1 MNDDGEPDGDAG
13 DRNWHAALPSMPP
26 DFPDQ
31 ASFVLRRVD
40 AEYLSQRIM
49 STHPRSLFAFLLREA
64 WRVDPVAFAWLHPR
78 QTAFPGHIREQLAHG
93 RNFSEAMHGAALLY
107 NLMLA
112 RAREWREH
120 AERYEE
126 SLAVW
131 WETVDERR
139 NELLA
144 WDRRRFWEIVTSDGA
159 DVGLPTRAFVQ
170 AWLELTFTARS
181 VRDVLESE
189 KAHQLIRDREVQLK
203 RALARL
209 TSRRAL
215 ELWNGAAG
223 ADQLD
228 YRWGTA
234 QQMIEDIL
242 APLETR
248 GADAQ
253 SR

>member
-1 MNDDGEPDGDAG
+1 
-13 DRNWHAALPSMPP
+13 
-26 DFPDQ
+26 
-31 ASFVLRRVD
+31 
-40 AEYLSQRIM
+40 
-49 STHPRSLFAFLLREA
+49 
-64 WRVDPVAFAWLHPR
+64 
-78 QTAFPGHIREQLAHG
+78 
-93 RNFSEAMHGAALLY
+93 
-107 NLMLA
+107 
-112 RAREWREH
+112 
-120 AERYEE
+120 
-126 SLAVW
+126 
-131 WETVDERR
+131 
-139 NELLA
+139 
-144 WDRRRFWEIVTSDGA
+144 
-159 DVGLPTRAFVQ
+159 
-170 AWLELTFTARS
+170 
-181 VRDVLESE
+181 
-189 KAHQLIRDREVQLK
+189 LIRDREVQLK